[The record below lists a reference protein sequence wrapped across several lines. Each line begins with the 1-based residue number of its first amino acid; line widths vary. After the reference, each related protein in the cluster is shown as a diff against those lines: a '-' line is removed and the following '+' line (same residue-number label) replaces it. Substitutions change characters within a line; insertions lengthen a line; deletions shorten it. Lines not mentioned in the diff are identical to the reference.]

1 MFFVDKD
8 LTSWFIPEELIKATK
23 KSKARL
29 ISEINKPVIAF
40 LEGLGIKSFYISN
53 LLRMYVIFNA
63 TVPVVFEDMVFSDDL
78 LSLENLSLDLCFY
91 SKGDLASLNQLY
103 ENLEERSQK
112 YPVALYINPMAS
124 KREIMDF
131 LSRNWWAVTGNSSKA
146 QPFNPTKTRKKKNKS
161 RDDFIY
167 ENRSLPRKKIMSL
180 VTDKFKETLDYGHI
194 GKIISLE
201 KKRRENK

>member
-1 MFFVDKD
+1 LDFVKKIRTEVGIPQNGIEYTEKYQKLFFVDKD

-103 ENLEERSQK
+103 ENLEERSPK
-112 YPVALYINPMAS
+112 ISCRLIH
-124 KREIMDF
+124 
-131 LSRNWWAVTGNSSKA
+131 
-146 QPFNPTKTRKKKNKS
+146 KS
-161 RDDFIY
+161 
-167 ENRSLPRKKIMSL
+167 NG
-180 VTDKFKETLDYGHI
+180 FKERNHGFFI
-194 GKIISLE
+194 
-201 KKRRENK
+201 KKLVGCYWK